1 MPRFF
6 VDEVLGKEVIM
17 TGDDARH
24 IGRSLRMK
32 IGDEIIICARG
43 MDYSCE
49 IINISSDMVI
59 LKAGEP
65 QICLAEPNI
74 TITLYQ
80 AIPKQN
86 KMEGIVQKSVEL
98 GVSKIVP
105 VLTNRCVS
113 RPDERDFAKKVLRY
127 NKIALEA
134 SKQSGRGKVP
144 EVTSFLKLD
153 EALCEMA
160 KSDCPLVL
168 YENDGIRFTETNV
181 ANAKNISIL
190 VGSEGGFEQSEIEL
204 AKTYGVK
211 PLWLGHRILRCET
224 APLAAISITM
234 LLTKNL

>member
-59 LKAGEP
+59 LKAGDP

-74 TITLYQ
+74 SLTLYQ
-80 AIPKQN
+80 AIPKN
-86 KMEGIVQKSVEL
+86 DKMESIIQKSVEL
-98 GVSKIVP
+98 GVSRIVP

-113 RPDERDFAKKVLRY
+113 RPSEKDFAKKLVRY
-127 NKIALEA
+127 NKISLEA
-134 SKQSGRGKVP
+134 SKQSGRGIIP
-144 EVTSFLKLD
+144 EVTPFVKLE
-153 EALCEMA
+153 EALKEMA
-160 KSDCPLVL
+160 KVDCPLVL
-168 YENDGIRFTETNV
+168 YEKGGIRFTETNV
-181 ANAKNISIL
+181 EKVESMAIL
-190 VGSEGGFEQSEIEL
+190 VGSEGGFEESEITL
-204 AKTYGVK
+204 AKSYGVQ

-224 APLAAISITM
+224 APLAAISIAM